1 MACRPSAQVDGA
13 RPRTT
18 VILEFH
24 PLGKIP
30 RMRPVT
36 KMSAA
41 LPCPSQWHKAY
52 GYRGRP
58 GYPLYP
64 QDVA

>member
-1 MACRPSAQVDGA
+1 MV
-13 RPRTT
+13 
-18 VILEFH
+18 LEFH

-30 RMRPVT
+30 RLRPVF
-36 KMSAA
+36 KSAAA
-41 LPCPSQWHKAY
+41 LPCPSQWHKVH

-58 GYPLYP
+58 GYELYP